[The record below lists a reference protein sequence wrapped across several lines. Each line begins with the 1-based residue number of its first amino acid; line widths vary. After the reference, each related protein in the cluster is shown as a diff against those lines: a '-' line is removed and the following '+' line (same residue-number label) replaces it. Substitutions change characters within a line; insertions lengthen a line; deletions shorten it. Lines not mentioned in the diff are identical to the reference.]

1 MSADRLAPARAALDD
16 AVRACPGYCDSDNIR
31 LDDGLVMAYV
41 TVRPSR
47 ADGPFIEAMEDAGFD
62 FVRHDVINYFGVY
75 TGTGLTFEWPEG
87 EA

>member
-1 MSADRLAPARAALDD
+1 MTYDRLTHARAALDA

-47 ADGPFIEAMEDAGFD
+47 ADGPFVAAMEGAGFD
-62 FVRHDVINYFGVY
+62 FVRYDVIDYFGAY
-75 TGTGLTFEWPEG
+75 TGTGLAFEWPEVDQ
-87 EA
+87 